1 MRYDQAIAYLR
12 SVAAG
17 GSNLGLDRVRR
28 LLARLG
34 NPQDELPCVHVGGTN
49 GKGSVSAML
58 TAMLVAG
65 GYRVGTFTSPHLSD
79 YTERFR
85 INGTPVARERLA
97 RLVTELRPVLDSA
110 AQDEHPTE
118 FEIHTVLA
126 LRLFREERV
135 DVAVV
140 EVGLGGRLDAT
151 NVVQPLVSVITNVT
165 RDHTDYLGESL
176 EEIAGE
182 KAGIIKT
189 GVPVVTAAAGAA
201 ARVIEA
207 ACREKGSPLLQVGRE
222 VRWTFENGDGEGR
235 VSVCGPGWQYRNLA
249 LGLRGP
255 HQAVNAACAVTAAA
269 LLRERGFMISDS
281 ALRAGLERVR
291 WPGRFEILHRRGLTV
306 VLDAAHNAA
315 AAEALRATLRETF
328 PRSPVTMLLGI
339 LADKEREKVVAAL
352 APLADRI
359 IVTRPPTARAG
370 RWREVAAM
378 ARRHCPFVHEAED
391 HQTALEKAIAMA
403 SGAAPAAGN
412 PSGILLI
419 TGSIYLL
426 GPLRDLLTQ
435 GSGR

>member
-1 MRYDQAIAYLR
+1 MRYEQAIDYIR

-34 NPQDELPCVHVGGTN
+34 NPQHQLPCVHVGGTN

-58 TAMLVAG
+58 TAILLAG
-65 GYRVGTFTSPHLSD
+65 GFRVGTFTSPHLSD
-79 YTERFR
+79 YTERFAV
-85 INGTPVARERLA
+85 NGTPVARERLA
-97 RLVTELRPVLDSA
+97 RLVTELKPVLDSA

-222 VRWTFENGDGEGR
+222 VRWTFENGAGEGR

-255 HQAVNAACAVTAAA
+255 HQAVNAACAVAAA
-269 LLRERGFMISDS
+269 ELLRERGLAIGES
-281 ALRAGLERVR
+281 AVRAGLERVH
-291 WPGRFEILHRRGLTV
+291 WPGRFEILNRRGMTV

-315 AAEALRATLRETF
+315 AAEALSVTMRETF

-339 LADKEREKVVAAL
+339 LADKERERVVAVL

-359 IVTRPPTARAG
+359 IVTKPPAARAG
-370 RWREVAAM
+370 NWREVAAM
-378 ARRHCPFVHEAED
+378 ARRYCPFVLEIED
-391 HQTALEKAIAMA
+391 NQAALEQGLSLVADSAPS
-403 SGAAPAAGN
+403 SGNSPAV
-412 PSGILLI
+412 LLI

-426 GPLRDLLTQ
+426 GPLRDLLTG
-435 GSGR
+435 GSGT